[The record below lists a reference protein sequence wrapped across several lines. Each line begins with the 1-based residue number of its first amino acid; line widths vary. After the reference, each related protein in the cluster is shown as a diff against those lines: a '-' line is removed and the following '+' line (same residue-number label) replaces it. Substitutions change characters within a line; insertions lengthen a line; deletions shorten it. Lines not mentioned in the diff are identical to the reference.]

1 MKPILIE
8 NELMAE
14 LEKRTGIHGLH
25 LIRRKGYVP
34 SWELGGMR
42 PKDLDDAAE
51 TKLQE
56 TIAKMQVEF
65 DMA

>member
-14 LEKRTGIHGLH
+14 LEKRSGVHGLH

-34 SWELGGMR
+34 SWELGGLR
-42 PKDLDDAAE
+42 PKDIDQAAE
-51 TKLQE
+51 KKLQD
-56 TIAKMQVEF
+56 TVAKMQDEF